1 VKQEKLFSDDIE
13 EQIYN
18 YLLIEKNNIN
28 ELSKK
33 LKIEVRILSFKL
45 SMLEISGVIKKTLS

>member
-13 EQIYN
+13 EEIYN
-18 YLLIEKNNIN
+18 HLLIEKNNIN

-33 LKIEVRILSFKL
+33 LKIEVRTLSFKL
-45 SMLEISGVIKKTLS
+45 SMLEIS